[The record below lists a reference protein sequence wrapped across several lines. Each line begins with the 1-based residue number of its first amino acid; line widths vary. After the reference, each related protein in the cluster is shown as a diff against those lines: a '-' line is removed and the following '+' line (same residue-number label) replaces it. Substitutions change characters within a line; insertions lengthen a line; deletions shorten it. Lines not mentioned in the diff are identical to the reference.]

1 MTALARFA
9 LRRPA
14 LVLALLAL
22 STALAARGLFSL
34 ELRTDG
40 AAIYPTDD
48 PVVLQSQADRE
59 RFQEP
64 EQVILL
70 ITSLPGGPAVQSP
83 EGLRF
88 LLSSHREIQAIPD
101 VAMAGVRSL
110 ALRMARPRPD
120 GPLRLRPVIENAA
133 SIPDDPAA
141 FAALVKEIDRSM
153 LVRELF
159 LSRDGRSAAIY
170 VHLRTGAGR
179 QDLIRGLE
187 TWIESRSRS
196 PFRLRLT
203 GPAVAEAEL
212 GNAVLRDLQRLVPMM
227 IAAVALLLWLSL
239 RTIGGVLIPLLEVL
253 ATLVCT
259 LGIMGWTGVP
269 VTLVTTILP
278 VLLMA
283 LSITDEIH
291 LLERVRQRLPEV
303 ADETGEPRERLI
315 RAAAGAYADLARPLY
330 LSSLTTAAGFLSFGS
345 ASILPLRQ
353 FGIFAAIGLVIAMI
367 FSFALVPALIALLP
381 ESWIVRRGQAEKEM
395 TAALPAWERLVARR
409 SRGAALAGLAV
420 VVLAVPG
427 LFLLKVQDSWVD
439 NFDPRSDLVTAE
451 RDFNRVFWGSYRF
464 DVVFEGQR
472 LFFQTPRG
480 LALLEDF
487 HNQARTA
494 PHVGGILSPV
504 PPLKLIGETVLHHRG
519 PLSNM
524 TPDTAMQAVAWLE
537 AAQKW
542 LDLRQ
547 VLTYDLDA
555 ARARLFVRNAD
566 FERGRELRGWLEQRL
581 PALSSRYGV
590 RAHLSGDVPVGLEVV
605 GAIVRNQ
612 LRSIGWTM
620 LQISLLLL
628 VVLRSLRLTAT
639 ALAPVLAAALI
650 MFAVLGYGGIPLG
663 IATSMFAAVN
673 LGAGVDFALHFVHA
687 YRREYRDG
695 GEGID
700 HAAAHEQAVL
710 ATLRTG
716 GRGLLWN
723 ALVLA
728 FGFSVLTVS
737 AIKPNASLGLLLAL
751 AMLVSYG
758 TTLIFL
764 PELLRRVEKG

>member
-1 MTALARFA
+1 MLGLVRTA
-9 LRRPA
+9 LRRPL
-14 LVLALLAL
+14 LVLGLLTL
-22 STALAARGLFSL
+22 GTALATLGLFRL

-40 AAIYPTDD
+40 AAIYPSDD

-70 ITSLPGGPAVQSP
+70 VTSRPGGPLVQSP

-88 LLSSHREIQAIPD
+88 LLSSHREIQALPD

-110 ALRMARPRPD
+110 ALRMARPKID
-120 GPLRLRPVIENAA
+120 GGPLQLRPVVE
-133 SIPDDPAA
+133 SPVPGDPAA
-141 FAALVKEIDRSM
+141 FAALVTEIDRSM
-153 LVRELF
+153 MVRELF

-170 VHLRTGAGR
+170 VHLRAGAGR

-212 GNAVLRDLQRLVPMM
+212 GNAVLRDLQRLVPLM

-291 LLERVRQRLPEV
+291 LLERVRQRLAE
-303 ADETGEPRERLI
+303 ETGAERERLI

-353 FGIFAAIGLVIAMI
+353 FGIFAAAGLVIAMI
-367 FSFALVPALIALLP
+367 FTFTLVPALIALLP
-381 ESWIVRRGQAEKEM
+381 ESWIVRRGKPDEKAP
-395 TAALPAWERLVARR
+395 AALPAWERLVARR

-420 VVLAVPG
+420 AVLAVPG

-451 RDFNRVFWGSYRF
+451 RDFNHAFWGSYRF
-464 DVVFEGQR
+464 DVVLEGSH

-487 HNQARTA
+487 HRQARTA
-494 PHVGGILSPV
+494 PHVGGILSPL
-504 PPLKLIGETVLHHRG
+504 PPLELIADTALRHRG
-519 PLSNM
+519 PLSQAG
-524 TPDTAMQAVAWLE
+524 PETAYKAVAMLE
-537 AAQKW
+537 AAQFW

-547 VLTYDLDA
+547 VLTYDHDA
-555 ARARLFVRNAD
+555 VRARLFVRNAD
-566 FERGRELRGWLEQRL
+566 FERGRELRGWLAERL

-590 RAHLSGDVPVGLEVV
+590 RAHLSGDVPLGLEVV

-612 LRSIGWTM
+612 LQSIGWTM
-620 LQISLLLL
+620 AQIALLLLL
-628 VVLRSLRLTAT
+628 VLRSVRLTAT

-687 YRREYRDG
+687 YRRERREG
-695 GEGID
+695 GEETS
-700 HAAAHEQAVL
+700 HAEAVL

-764 PELLRRVEKG
+764 PELLRRVGKG

>member
-1 MTALARFA
+1 MTLQSLGSFDAMLALARFA
-9 LRRPA
+9 LRRPVP
-14 LVLALLAL
+14 VLALLAL
-22 STALAARGLFSL
+22 GVALAALGLFRL

-40 AAIYPTDD
+40 AAIYPAHD

-59 RFQEP
+59 RFLEP

-70 ITSLPGGPAVQSP
+70 VTSRPGGPALQSP

-88 LLSSHREIQAIPD
+88 LLSSHREIQRIPE
-101 VAMAGVRSL
+101 VAMAGVRSI
-110 ALRMARPRPD
+110 ALRMARPELD
-120 GPLRLRPVIENAA
+120 GGPLRLRPVVE
-133 SIPDDPAA
+133 SPVPDDPAA
-141 FAALVKEIDRSM
+141 FAALVRDIDRAL

-170 VHLRTGAGR
+170 VHLAPGAHR
-179 QDLIRGLE
+179 QDLIQGLE
-187 TWIESRSRS
+187 TWMASRSRS

-212 GNAVLRDLQRLVPMM
+212 GNAVLRDLRRLVPVMV
-227 IAAVALLLWLSL
+227 AAVALLLWISL
-239 RTIGGVLIPLLEVL
+239 RTAGGVLIPLLEVL

-259 LGIMGWTGVP
+259 LGLMGWTGVP

-283 LSITDEIH
+283 MSITDEIH
-291 LLERVRQRLPEV
+291 LLERVRQRS
-303 ADETGEPRERLI
+303 ADGETLVE
-315 RAAAGAYADLARPLY
+315 ATAGAYADLARPLY
-330 LSSLTTAAGFLSFGS
+330 LSSLTTAAGFLSFGT

-353 FGIFAAIGLVIAMI
+353 FGIFASAGLLLAML
-367 FSFALVPALIALLP
+367 FSFALVPALIAVLP
-381 ESWIVRRGQAEKEM
+381 PAWIVRRSAPGER
-395 TAALPAWERLVARR
+395 TTALPAWERFVARR
-409 SRGAALAGLAV
+409 SRAAALAGLA
-420 VVLAVPG
+420 LLAAAVPG

-464 DVVFEGQR
+464 DVVFEDGS
-472 LFFQTPRG
+472 LFFQTPRA

-487 HNQARTA
+487 HRQARTA
-494 PHVGGILSPV
+494 PHVGGILSPL
-504 PPLKLIGETVLHHRG
+504 PPLRLIGETALGHRG
-519 PLSNM
+519 PL
-524 TPDTAMQAVAWLE
+524 DTLPRAGAEQAVAILE
-537 AAQKW
+537 AAQHW

-547 VLTYDLDA
+547 ILTYDHDA

-566 FERGRELRGWLEQRL
+566 FERGRELRGWLERRL
-581 PALSSRYGV
+581 PDFARRYRV

-612 LRSIGWTM
+612 LRSIGGT
-620 LQISLLLL
+620 LAQIALLLL
-628 VVLRSLRLTAT
+628 VVLRSPRLTAA
-639 ALAPVLAAALI
+639 ALAPVLAAALL

-663 IATSMFAAVN
+663 IATSMFAALT
-673 LGAGVDFALHFVHA
+673 LGAGVDFSLHFVHA
-687 YRREYRDG
+687 YERERREGAEHD
-695 GEGID
+695 
-700 HAAAHEQAVL
+700 AAVPG
-710 ATLRTG
+710 TLRTG

-758 TTLIFL
+758 TTLVFL
-764 PELLRRVEKG
+764 PEILRRVERK

>member
-1 MTALARFA
+1 MTALARFS
-9 LRRPA
+9 LRRPV

-22 STALAARGLFSL
+22 GTALAARGLFSL

-120 GPLRLRPVIENAA
+120 GPLRLHPVIENAA

-212 GNAVLRDLQRLVPMM
+212 GNAVLRDLRRLVPMM

-291 LLERVRQRLPEV
+291 LLERVRQRLP
-303 ADETGEPRERLI
+303 DEAGEPRERLI
-315 RAAAGAYADLARPLY
+315 RSAAGAYADLARPLY

-353 FGIFAAIGLVIAMI
+353 FGIFAAVGLVIAMI

-381 ESWIVRRGQAEKEM
+381 ESWIVRRGKPQEDK
-395 TAALPAWERLVARR
+395 AALPSWERLVARH
-409 SRGAALAGLAV
+409 SKGAALAGLV
-420 VVLAVPG
+420 VAVLAVPG

-487 HNQARTA
+487 HNRARTA

-700 HAAAHEQAVL
+700 HAAAHEQAIL

>member
-9 LRRPA
+9 LRRPV

-22 STALAARGLFSL
+22 GTALALRGLFSL

-48 PVVLQSQADRE
+48 PVVLRSQADRE

-83 EGLRF
+83 TGLRF
-88 LLSSHREIQAIPD
+88 LLSSHREIQAIPE

-110 ALRMARPRPD
+110 ALRMARPRSD
-120 GPLRLRPVIENAA
+120 GGPFRLRPVIENAA
-133 SIPDDPAA
+133 SIPDDQDGPAA
-141 FAALVKEIDRSM
+141 FAALVKEIDRAL

-170 VHLRTGAGR
+170 IHLRTGAGR

-187 TWIESRSRS
+187 TWIGARSRS

-212 GNAVLRDLQRLVPMM
+212 GNAVLLDLRRLVPVM

-239 RTIGGVLIPLLEVL
+239 RTLGGVLIPLLEVL
-253 ATLVCT
+253 ATLACT
-259 LGIMGWTGVP
+259 LGIMGWTGTP

-291 LLERVRQRLPEV
+291 LLERVRQRLP
-303 ADETGEPRERLI
+303 DETGEPRQRLI
-315 RAAAGAYADLARPLY
+315 RAAAGAYEDLARPLY

-353 FGIFAAIGLVIAMI
+353 FGIFAAVGLVLAMI
-367 FSFALVPALIALLP
+367 FSFTLVPALIALLP
-381 ESWIVRRGQAEKEM
+381 EGWIVRRGEPEKD

-420 VVLAVPG
+420 AVLAVPG

-451 RDFNRVFWGSYRF
+451 RDFNRAFWGSYRF
-464 DVVFEGQR
+464 DVVFEGER
-472 LFFQTPRG
+472 LFFETPRG

-494 PHVGGILSPV
+494 PHVGGILSPL

-519 PLSNM
+519 PLSKM
-524 TPDTAMQAVAWLE
+524 SPDTARDAVAWLE
-537 AAQKW
+537 AAQMW

-555 ARARLFVRNAD
+555 ARVRLFVRNAD
-566 FERGRELRGWLEQRL
+566 FERGRELRGWLESRL
-581 PALSSRYGV
+581 PILSARYGV

-620 LQISLLLL
+620 VQISLLLL
-628 VVLRSLRLTAT
+628 VVLRSVRLTAT

-663 IATSMFAAVN
+663 IATSMFAAVT

-695 GEGID
+695 RDGID
-700 HAAAHEQAVL
+700 HTAAHEQAIL

-751 AMLVSYG
+751 AMPVSYG
-758 TTLIFL
+758 TTLVFL

>member
-1 MTALARFA
+1 MLALARIA
-9 LRRPA
+9 LRYPVQ
-14 LVLALLAL
+14 VLGLLAL
-22 STALAARGLFSL
+22 GTALAALGLFRL

-40 AAIYPTDD
+40 AAIYPAND
-48 PVVLQSQADRE
+48 PVVLRSQADRE
-59 RFQEP
+59 RFLEP

-70 ITSLPGGPAVQSP
+70 VTSRPGGPALQSP
-83 EGLRF
+83 AGLRF
-88 LLSSHREIQAIPD
+88 LLASHREIQRIPE
-101 VAMAGVRSL
+101 VAMAGVRSI
-110 ALRMARPRPD
+110 ALRMARPRLD
-120 GPLRLRPVIENAA
+120 GGPLRLHPVVE
-133 SIPDDPAA
+133 SPVPDDPAA
-141 FAALVKEIDRSM
+141 FAALVREIDRAL

-170 VHLRTGAGR
+170 VHLAAGADR

-187 TWIESRSRS
+187 TWMASRSGS

-212 GNAVLRDLQRLVPMM
+212 GNAVLRDLQRLVPVMV
-227 IAAVALLLWLSL
+227 AAVALLLWISL
-239 RTIGGVLIPLLEVL
+239 RTAGGVLVPLLEVL

-259 LGIMGWTGVP
+259 LGLMGWTGVP

-283 LSITDEIH
+283 MSITDEIH
-291 LLERVRQRLPEV
+291 LLERVRQRMGDGPL
-303 ADETGEPRERLI
+303 ERGRLVK
-315 RAAAGAYADLARPLY
+315 AAADSYADLARPLY
-330 LSSLTTAAGFLSFGS
+330 LSSLTTAAGFLSFGT

-353 FGIFAAIGLVIAMI
+353 FGVFAAIGLVLAMI

-381 ESWIVRRGQAEKEM
+381 PAWIVRRGAPDEKES
-395 TAALPAWERLVARR
+395 ALPAWERLVARR
-409 SRGAALAGLAV
+409 SRAAALCGLALLAV
-420 VVLAVPG
+420 AVPG
-427 LFLLKVQDSWVD
+427 VFLLKVQDSWVD

-451 RDFNRVFWGSYRF
+451 RDFNRAFWGSYRF
-464 DVVFEGQR
+464 DVVFEGGR

-487 HNQARTA
+487 HRQARTA
-494 PHVGGILSPV
+494 PHVGGILSPL
-504 PPLKLIGETVLHHRG
+504 PPLRMIAETLLDHPG
-519 PLSNM
+519 PLS
-524 TPDTAMQAVAWLE
+524 TLPPDGALKAVGMLE

-547 VLTYDLDA
+547 LLTYDHDA
-555 ARARLFVRNAD
+555 ARVRLFVRNAD
-566 FERGRELRGWLEQRL
+566 FERGRELRGWLQERL
-581 PALSSRYGV
+581 PELTARYPV

-612 LRSIGWTM
+612 LRSIGGT
-620 LQISLLLL
+620 LAQIALLLL
-628 VVLRSLRLTAT
+628 VVLRSVRRTAV
-639 ALAPVLAAALI
+639 ALAPVLAAALL
-650 MFAVLGYGGIPLG
+650 MFAVLGFGGIPLG
-663 IATSMFAAVN
+663 IATSMFAALT
-673 LGAGVDFALHFVHA
+673 LGAGVDFSLHFVHA
-687 YRREYRDG
+687 YHRERRDG
-695 GEGID
+695 VD
-700 HAAAHEQAVL
+700 HDEAIL

-728 FGFSVLTVS
+728 FGFSVLAVS

-758 TTLIFL
+758 TTLVFL
-764 PELLRRVEKG
+764 PEILRRVEKG